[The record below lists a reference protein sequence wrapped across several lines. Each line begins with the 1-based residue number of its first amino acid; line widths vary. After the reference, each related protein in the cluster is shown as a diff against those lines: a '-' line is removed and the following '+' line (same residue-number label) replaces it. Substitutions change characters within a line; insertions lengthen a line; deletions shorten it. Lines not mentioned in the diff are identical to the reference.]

1 MISLESILLC
11 KIKFSNAFFQA
22 CLSEENWN
30 HVREHFGWNS
40 SAAHPETLLYGGL
53 FGTHSPDQDRL
64 DALRLTLGA
73 RQRERDNPQQGVR
86 KYIYPPEWWINF
98 DAVTPMGLLNFDEFL
113 EVMPWYITE
122 SPFTMDFLDG
132 ELTEICQAALG
143 PDGIPP
149 LEYLTNET
157 LVDGDQSSA
166 KLGKLLSSI
175 KSHSMDNEAYL
186 IISNYYL
193 TRVLVQHKHVLQ
205 FT

>member
-1 MISLESILLC
+1 MS
-11 KIKFSNAFFQA
+11 Q
-22 CLSEENWN
+22 ENWV

-40 SAAHPETLLYGGL
+40 SAAHPETLLYCGL
-53 FGTHSPDQDRL
+53 FGKYSTDEDRL

-73 RQRERDNPQQGVR
+73 RERERDNPQQGVR
-86 KYIYPPEWWINF
+86 KYIYPPEFWINF
-98 DAVTPMGLLNFDEFL
+98 DAETPMGLLNFDEFL

-122 SPFTMDFLDG
+122 GPLSKDFLDG
-132 ELTEICQAALG
+132 ELIEICQAALG

-157 LVDGDQSSA
+157 LVDGDQSHA
-166 KLGKLLSSI
+166 KLGKLLSLI

-193 TRVLVQHKHVLQ
+193 TKDLFLCLFRHFLINHNI
-205 FT
+205 FTSFLAFFFLMY